1 MRIIL
6 FFDLP
11 IETNKQVNEYTR
23 FRKHLLKTGFQ
34 MLQKSVY
41 IKLAVTKAKAEAVIE
56 QIKRHLPTKGHIEVL
71 IITEK
76 QFANIIT
83 ILGEHESSIVSNL
96 DKVVE
101 L

>member
-11 IETNKQVNEYTR
+11 IETNKEVSEYTK
-23 FRKHLLKTGFQ
+23 FRKHLLKSGFQ

-41 IKLAVTKAKAEAVIE
+41 IKLAVTKAKADAIIE
-56 QIKRHLPTKGHIEVL
+56 QVKRFLPSKGHIEVL

-83 ILGEHESSIVSNL
+83 ILGEHESSIISDLNE
-96 DKVVE
+96 VVE